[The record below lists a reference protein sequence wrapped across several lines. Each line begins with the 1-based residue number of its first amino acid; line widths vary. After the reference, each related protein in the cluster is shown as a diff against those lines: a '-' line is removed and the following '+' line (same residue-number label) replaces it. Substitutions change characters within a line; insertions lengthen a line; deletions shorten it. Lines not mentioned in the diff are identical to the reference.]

1 MTADDRPRRFAYLGP
16 RGTFTEAA
24 LLSVPDAA
32 GAEHVPYATVP
43 AVLDALRREEVD
55 SAVVALENSVEG
67 SVPTT
72 LDELATGEP
81 LQIVGE
87 VHLPVSFALLVRP
100 GTAMSDV
107 KTVASHPIAQPQC
120 RRWLAD
126 NVPDAEWRAATSN
139 AEAAQHVAD
148 GHYDAAL
155 AGSFAAARY
164 GLSVLAE
171 DIHDV
176 ADAVTRF
183 VILRRPCPPPPATG
197 TDRTTVVA
205 FLGEDHVGALLEILT
220 EFSVRGINLTLIQS
234 RPTGAGLGSYLFWM
248 DFEGHVADARVAEAL
263 MGLRRVC
270 ADVRFVGSYARAD
283 RVRPEIRR
291 GTHDEDFTEAAA
303 WIEAVRTG
311 KTLGVRR

>member
-1 MTADDRPRRFAYLGP
+1 MRFAYLGP
-16 RGTFTEAA
+16 QGTFTEAA
-24 LLSVPDAA
+24 LRSLPEAD
-32 GAEHVPYATVP
+32 GAEHIPYATVP
-43 AVLDALRREEVD
+43 AALDALRRGEVD

-87 VHLPVSFALLVRP
+87 VQLPVSFALLVRP
-100 GTAMSDV
+100 GTRYADI
-107 KTVASHPIAQPQC
+107 KTVASHPHAQPQC
-120 RRWLAD
+120 RRWLDAH
-126 NVPDAEWRAATSN
+126 VPDAEWRAATSN
-139 AEAAQHVAD
+139 AEAAQLVAD

-183 VILRRPCPPPPATG
+183 VVLSRPSVPPARTG
-197 TDRTTVVA
+197 MDKTTVVA
-205 FLGEDHVGALLEILT
+205 FLGEDHPGALLEILN
-220 EFSVRGINLTLIQS
+220 EFAIRGINLTLIQS

-248 DFEGHVADARVAEAL
+248 DFEGHVADARVGEAL
-263 MGLRRVC
+263 MGLRRIC
-270 ADVRFVGSYARAD
+270 ADVRFIGSYPRAD

-291 GTHDEDFTEAAA
+291 GTHDADFTEAAA
-303 WIEAVRTG
+303 WLTAIRAG
-311 KTLGVRR
+311 HS

>member
-1 MTADDRPRRFAYLGP
+1 MPQRYAYLGP
-16 RGTFTEAA
+16 QGTFTEAA
-24 LLSVPDAA
+24 MRSFPGADE
-32 GAEHVPYATVP
+32 AEHLPYATVP
-43 AVLDALRREEVD
+43 AALDALRRAEVD
-55 SAVVALENSVEG
+55 LAVVALENSVEG

-87 VHLPVSFALLVRP
+87 AHLPVSFALLVRP
-100 GTAMSDV
+100 GTDLGDI
-107 KTVASHPIAQPQC
+107 KTVASHPHAQPQC
-120 RRWLAD
+120 RRWLAE
-126 NVPDAEWRAATSN
+126 NVPHAEWRAATSN

-183 VILRRPCPPPPATG
+183 IALRRPGTPPPPTG
-197 TDRTTVVA
+197 MDRTTVVA
-205 FLGEDHVGALLEILT
+205 FIGEDHPGALLEILT
-220 EFSVRGINLTLIQS
+220 EFSMRGINLTLIQS
-234 RPTGAGLGSYLFWM
+234 RPTGAGLGSYLFWIEL
-248 DFEGHVADARVAEAL
+248 EGHVDDARVGEAL

-270 ADVRFVGSYARAD
+270 ADVRFVGSYPRAD

-291 GTHDEDFTEAAA
+291 GTHDQDFTEAAA
-303 WIEAVRTG
+303 WLASVRSG
-311 KTLGVRR
+311 HA

>member
-1 MTADDRPRRFAYLGP
+1 MTAETRPARYAYLGP
-16 RGTFTEAA
+16 QGTFTEAA
-24 LLSVPDAA
+24 LMSLPGAA
-32 GAEHVPYATVP
+32 EADQLPLATVP
-43 AVLDALRREEVD
+43 AVLDALRRGEAD

-81 LQIVGE
+81 LQIVAE

-100 GTAMSDV
+100 GTSLSDI
-107 KTVASHPIAQPQC
+107 KSVASHPIAQPQC
-120 RRWLAD
+120 RRWLAG

-164 GLSVLAE
+164 GLAVLAE

-183 VILRRPCPPPPATG
+183 VQLRRPCSPPPPTG
-197 TDRTTVVA
+197 MDRTSVVA
-205 FLGEDHVGALLEILT
+205 FIGEDHPGALLEILT

-234 RPTGAGLGSYLFWM
+234 RPTGAGLGSYRFWM
-248 DFEGHVADARVAEAL
+248 DFEGHVDDARVGEAL
-263 MGLRRVC
+263 MGLRRIC
-270 ADVRFVGSYARAD
+270 ADVRFVGSYPRAD

-291 GTHDEDFTEAAA
+291 GTHDNDFTEAAA
-303 WIEAVRTG
+303 WLSTIRTG
-311 KTLGVRR
+311 HA

>member
-1 MTADDRPRRFAYLGP
+1 MPQRYAYLGP
-16 RGTFTEAA
+16 QGTFTEAA
-24 LLSVPDAA
+24 LRSVPDAYD
-32 GAEHVPYATVP
+32 AEHLPFSTVP
-43 AVLDALRREEVD
+43 AALDALRRAEVD
-55 SAVVALENSVEG
+55 AAVVALENSVEG

-100 GTAMSDV
+100 GTSFADI
-107 KTVASHPIAQPQC
+107 KTVASHPHAQPQC
-120 RRWLAD
+120 RRWLGEHL
-126 NVPDAEWRAATSN
+126 PDAEWRAATSN

-164 GLSVLAE
+164 GLSILAE

-183 VILRRPCPPPPATG
+183 ITLRRPCPPPHPTG
-197 TDRTTVVA
+197 MDRTTVVA
-205 FLGEDHVGALLEILT
+205 FIAEDHPGALLEILN
-220 EFSVRGINLTLIQS
+220 EFAMRGINLTLIQS

-248 DFEGHVADARVAEAL
+248 DFEGHVTDARVGEAM

-270 ADVRFVGSYARAD
+270 ADIRFLGSYPRAD
-283 RVRPEIRR
+283 RTRPEIRR
-291 GTHDEDFTEAAA
+291 GTHDADFTEAAA
-303 WIEAVRTG
+303 WLESVRSG
-311 KTLGVRR
+311 QPHP

>member
-1 MTADDRPRRFAYLGP
+1 MRYAYLGP
-16 RGTFTEAA
+16 QGTFTEAA
-24 LLSVPDAA
+24 LRSIPDAA
-32 GAEHVPYATVP
+32 GAAQLPYPTVT
-43 AVLDALRREEVD
+43 AALDALRRGEVEA
-55 SAVVALENSVEG
+55 AVVALENSVEG

-81 LQIVGE
+81 LQIVSE

-100 GTAMSDV
+100 GTSFSDI
-107 KTVASHPIAQPQC
+107 KTVASHPHAQPQC
-120 RRWLAD
+120 RRWLGEHM
-126 NVPDAEWRAATSN
+126 PDAEWRAATSN

-164 GLSVLAE
+164 GLTALAE
-171 DIHDV
+171 DIHDI

-183 VILRRPCPPPPATG
+183 VELRRPSVPPAPTG

-205 FLGEDHVGALLEILT
+205 FIGEDHPGALLEILT
-220 EFSVRGINLTLIQS
+220 EFAVRGINLTLIQS

-248 DFEGHVADARVAEAL
+248 DFEGHVRDARVGEAL

-270 ADVRFVGSYARAD
+270 ADVRFLGSYARAD
-283 RVRPEIRR
+283 RIRPEIRR
-291 GTHDEDFTEAAA
+291 GTHDADFTEAAA
-303 WIEAVRTG
+303 WLTG
-311 KTLGVRR
+311 IRNGHI

>member
-1 MTADDRPRRFAYLGP
+1 MAQRYAYLGP
-16 RGTFTEAA
+16 QGTFTEAA
-24 LLSVPDAA
+24 LRSVPGALD
-32 GAEHVPYATVP
+32 AEHLPYATVP
-43 AVLDALRREEVD
+43 AVLDALRRQEVEV
-55 SAVVALENSVEG
+55 AVVALENSVEG

-100 GTAMSDV
+100 GTTFADI
-107 KTVASHPIAQPQC
+107 KTVASHPHAQPQC
-120 RRWLAD
+120 RRWLGEH
-126 NVPDAEWRAATSN
+126 VPDAEWRAATSN

-164 GLSVLAE
+164 GLTALAE

-183 VILRRPCPPPPATG
+183 VVLRRPCPPPPTTG
-197 TDRTTVVA
+197 MDRTTVVA
-205 FLGEDHVGALLEILT
+205 FIGEDHPGALLEILN
-220 EFSVRGINLTLIQS
+220 EFSMRGINLTLIQS

-248 DFEGHVADARVAEAL
+248 DFEGHLSDARVGEAL
-263 MGLRRVC
+263 MGLRRIC
-270 ADVRFVGSYARAD
+270 ADVRFLGSYARAD
-283 RVRPEIRR
+283 QVRPEIRR
-291 GTHDEDFTEAAA
+291 GTHDTDFTEAAA
-303 WIEAVRTG
+303 WLEAVRAG
-311 KTLGVRR
+311 RPGA

>member
-1 MTADDRPRRFAYLGP
+1 VRYAYLGP
-16 RGTFTEAA
+16 QGTFTEAA
-24 LLSVPDAA
+24 LLRFPGTADAD
-32 GAEHVPYATVP
+32 HLPLATVP
-43 AVLDALRREEVD
+43 AVLDALRRDEAD
-55 SAVVALENSVEG
+55 GAVVALENSVEG

-87 VHLPVSFALLVRP
+87 VNLPVSFALLVRP
-100 GTAMSDV
+100 GTRLGDV

-164 GLSVLAE
+164 NLDVLAE

-183 VILRRPCPPPPATG
+183 VALRRPGPPPAPTG
-197 TDRTTVVA
+197 ADRTTVAA
-205 FLGEDHVGALLEILT
+205 FIGADHPGALLEILT

-234 RPTGAGLGSYLFWM
+234 RPTGARLGSYLFWM
-248 DFEGHVADARVAEAL
+248 DFEGHVQDARVGEAL
-263 MGLRRVC
+263 MGLRRIC
-270 ADVRFVGSYARAD
+270 ADVRFIGSYPRAD
-283 RVRPEIRR
+283 AVRPDIRR
-291 GTHDEDFTEAAA
+291 GTHDADFAAA
-303 WIEAVRTG
+303 ASWLASLRTG
-311 KTLGVRR
+311 TR

>member
-1 MTADDRPRRFAYLGP
+1 MPDRYAYLGP
-16 RGTFTEAA
+16 QGTFTEAA
-24 LLSVPDAA
+24 LRTLPYAA
-32 GAEHVPYATVP
+32 DGTHLPLATVP
-43 AVLDALRREEVD
+43 AALDAVRQGDAEAAL
-55 SAVVALENSVEG
+55 VALENSVEG

-81 LQIVGE
+81 LQIVDE

-100 GTAMSDV
+100 GMALADI
-107 KTVASHPIAQPQC
+107 KTVASHPHAQPQC
-120 RRWLAD
+120 RRWLAA

-164 GLSVLAE
+164 GLSVLVS

-183 VILRRPCPPPPATG
+183 VVLRKPCVPPAPTG
-197 TDRTTVVA
+197 ADKTSIVA
-205 FLGEDHVGALLEILT
+205 FIADDHPGALLEILT
-220 EFSVRGINLTLIQS
+220 EFAVRGVNLTLIQS
-234 RPTGAGLGSYLFWM
+234 RPTGDGLGRYLFWI
-248 DFEGHVADARVAEAL
+248 DFEGHVTDARVGEAL

-270 ADVRFVGSYARAD
+270 SDVRFLGSYRRAD
-283 RVRPEIRR
+283 QIRPEVRR
-291 GTHDEDFTEAAA
+291 GTHDADFTEATA
-303 WIEAVRTG
+303 WLTAIRTG
-311 KTLGVRR
+311 HPHS

>member
-1 MTADDRPRRFAYLGP
+1 MPQRYAYLGP
-16 RGTFTEAA
+16 QGTFTEAA
-24 LLSVPDAA
+24 MRSFPGADE
-32 GAEHVPYATVP
+32 AEHLPYATVP
-43 AVLDALRREEVD
+43 AALDALRRAEVD
-55 SAVVALENSVEG
+55 LAVVALENSVEG

-87 VHLPVSFALLVRP
+87 AHLPVSFALLVRP
-100 GTAMSDV
+100 GTDLGDI
-107 KTVASHPIAQPQC
+107 KTVASHPHAQPQC
-120 RRWLAD
+120 RRWLAE
-126 NVPDAEWRAATSN
+126 NVPHAEWRAATSN

-183 VILRRPCPPPPATG
+183 IALRRPGTPPPPTG

-205 FLGEDHVGALLEILT
+205 FIGEDHPGALLEILT
-220 EFSVRGINLTLIQS
+220 EFSMRGINLTLIQS
-234 RPTGAGLGSYLFWM
+234 RPTGAGLGSYLFWIEL
-248 DFEGHVADARVAEAL
+248 EGHVDDARVGEAL

-270 ADVRFVGSYARAD
+270 ADVRFVGSYPRAD
-283 RVRPEIRR
+283 QVRPEIRR
-291 GTHDEDFTEAAA
+291 GTHDQDFTEAAA
-303 WIEAVRTG
+303 WLASVRSG
-311 KTLGVRR
+311 HA